1 MSKNTLS
8 VLRSKG
14 RLFLGLSAVFLWL
27 FVALV
32 FGMQIAESY
41 ESTINSQLGIST
53 TRIVEE

>member
-1 MSKNTLS
+1 MGKNALS
-8 VLRSKG
+8 ALRSKG
-14 RLFLGLSAVFLWL
+14 RLFLGLSSVFLWL
-27 FVALV
+27 FIALV